1 MTSWRDPDGFLHL
14 HPDPDLEQS
23 ENGPT
28 YTAVDNLLTK
38 LLGEFAEDPQIH
50 KLQRNGRWYTTSIST
65 RERFSH
71 DSKTGV
77 HICQYIK
84 AGTCD
89 DLPTLRWGRFE
100 RVWPHNLLRD
110 VIFCGLMK
118 NKGYLYTLGLYLLLP
133 MMLYSL
139 NRPTGDTSGKMLW
152 WLRIKGLMYRYRNDK
167 STVRYK
173 TIEQLNFIMENRIR
187 KNNPGGFP
195 EVAAIYFK
203 NESHPVREKMKRLYA
218 RNQ

>member
-1 MTSWRDPDGFLHL
+1 
-14 HPDPDLEQS
+14 
-23 ENGPT
+23 
-28 YTAVDNLLTK
+28 
-38 LLGEFAEDPQIH
+38 
-50 KLQRNGRWYTTSIST
+50 
-65 RERFSH
+65 
-71 DSKTGV
+71 
-77 HICQYIK
+77 
-84 AGTCD
+84 
-89 DLPTLRWGRFE
+89 
-100 RVWPHNLLRD
+100 
-110 VIFCGLMK
+110 MK